1 MKVLFFTNI
10 PVPYRMD
17 FFNELGKYCDLTVLM
32 ENDSAGNSLNRD
44 WLKSYNVENYLLYIL
59 PKIGKASKTRI
70 NYGYHKFIKK
80 GKYDIII
87 VGTYYSVSAM
97 IFIEYLRIKRI
108 PFILNSDGGFIKNDN
123 TIKYLFKK
131 HFISAA
137 DAYLSTGKMTSDYLK
152 HYGGTKNIYQYPF
165 TSMRKSEIP
174 TTVTTN
180 EMKQEAR
187 KANKI
192 TEKYVILYVGQ
203 LIYRKGIDILLKS
216 IKGINKK
223 EEIGL
228 YIVGG
233 EIKKEYKIIIEEE
246 NISNIHFIPFK
257 NKSSLTAFYQA
268 ADLFILPTRE
278 DIWGLVINEAM
289 SYGLPVITTNKC
301 IAGIEL
307 IINNI
312 NGFIVPTNYPE
323 KISEAINKIIDNEE
337 LMKTMQKNNLA
348 KIKNYTIEEMAKVH
362 IASFQD
368 YLNKQ
373 IKE

>member
-223 EEIGL
+223 EEI
-228 YIVGG
+228 Y
-233 EIKKEYKIIIEEE
+233 
-246 NISNIHFIPFK
+246 NR
-257 NKSSLTAFYQA
+257 Q
-268 ADLFILPTRE
+268 
-278 DIWGLVINEAM
+278 NEM
-289 SYGLPVITTNKC
+289 
-301 IAGIEL
+301 
-307 IINNI
+307 
-312 NGFIVPTNYPE
+312 
-323 KISEAINKIIDNEE
+323 
-337 LMKTMQKNNLA
+337 
-348 KIKNYTIEEMAKVH
+348 
-362 IASFQD
+362 
-368 YLNKQ
+368 
-373 IKE
+373 

>member
-257 NKSSLTAFYQA
+257 NKSSLTSFYQA

-312 NGFIVPTNYPE
+312 NGFIVPQTIPE
-323 KISEAINKIIDNEE
+323 KY
-337 LMKTMQKNNLA
+337 QKQLT
-348 KIKNYTIEEMAKVH
+348 K
-362 IASFQD
+362 
-368 YLNKQ
+368 
-373 IKE
+373 

>member
-1 MKVLFFTNI
+1 
-10 PVPYRMD
+10 
-17 FFNELGKYCDLTVLM
+17 
-32 ENDSAGNSLNRD
+32 
-44 WLKSYNVENYLLYIL
+44 
-59 PKIGKASKTRI
+59 
-70 NYGYHKFIKK
+70 
-80 GKYDIII
+80 
-87 VGTYYSVSAM
+87 M

-257 NKSSLTAFYQA
+257 NKSSLTSFYQA

-323 KISEAINKIIDNEE
+323 KY
-337 LMKTMQKNNLA
+337 QKQLT
-348 KIKNYTIEEMAKVH
+348 K
-362 IASFQD
+362 
-368 YLNKQ
+368 
-373 IKE
+373 

>member
-257 NKSSLTAFYQA
+257 NKSSLTSFYQA

-362 IASFQD
+362 ISSFQD